1 MDPVLLKNIFQFE
14 PDDGLA
20 LAHELHYEQ
29 ARFKMSK
36 SLSKK
41 RNIHHNFPM

>member
-20 LAHELHYEQ
+20 LAHKLHYEQ
-29 ARFKMSK
+29 ACCKMSK
-36 SLSKK
+36 CFFKK
-41 RNIHHNFPM
+41 KKHPS